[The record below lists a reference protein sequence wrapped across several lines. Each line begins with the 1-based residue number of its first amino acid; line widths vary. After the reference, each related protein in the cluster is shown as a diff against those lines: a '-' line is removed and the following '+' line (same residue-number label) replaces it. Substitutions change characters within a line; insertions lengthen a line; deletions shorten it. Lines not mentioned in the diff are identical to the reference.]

1 MLTVYSDASW
11 TANNSVSGGA
21 IFYMGCLLAWWTRR
35 QKSVSSSSAQAEY
48 FAAATASR
56 EGVYAR
62 DLLDDIDRPVTG
74 PTPLLLDSQSA
85 VELTYD
91 PVAFKKTKHIL
102 RAANELRDRVARDV
116 FKPEYV
122 PAADQLADILTKPL
136 GPTAHQA
143 LMPRLM
149 GTEGATVTNAPHA

>member
-1 MLTVYSDASW
+1 M
-11 TANNSVSGGA
+11 
-21 IFYMGCLLAWWTRR
+21 
-35 QKSVSSSSAQAEY
+35 
-48 FAAATASR
+48 
-56 EGVYAR
+56 YAR

-102 RAANELRDRVARDV
+102 RAANELRDCVAREV

>member
-1 MLTVYSDASW
+1 M
-11 TANNSVSGGA
+11 
-21 IFYMGCLLAWWTRR
+21 
-35 QKSVSSSSAQAEY
+35 SSSSAQAEY

-85 VELTYD
+85 GELTYD
-91 PVAFKKTKHIL
+91 PVAFKKHIL
-102 RAANELRDRVARDV
+102 RAANDLRDRVARDV

-149 GTEGATVTNAPHA
+149 GTEGATVTSVPHT

>member
-1 MLTVYSDASW
+1 MLATPSVTPITTCTVSTSCCTGSYKPRNRDRAVAKAV
-11 TANNSVSGGA
+11 T
-21 IFYMGCLLAWWTRR
+21 LLRR
-35 QKSVSSSSAQAEY
+35 
-48 FAAATASR
+48 SR

>member
-1 MLTVYSDASW
+1 M
-11 TANNSVSGGA
+11 
-21 IFYMGCLLAWWTRR
+21 
-35 QKSVSSSSAQAEY
+35 SSSSAQAEY